1 MEADR
6 AGRERCCIE
15 VVEVR
20 RHRSLFAAA
29 GLISGVV
36 PLFGFSAIA
45 LGYVGYV
52 TALFKLG
59 AILTVV
65 WRALLLKEHRLRE
78 RLPATAVM
86 VIGGLL
92 IAL

>member
-1 MEADR
+1 MS
-6 AGRERCCIE
+6 
-15 VVEVR
+15 VKR
-20 RHRSLFAAA
+20 RGFLLA
-29 GLISGVV
+29 GLISGIA

-59 AILTVV
+59 AVFTVV
-65 WRALLLKEHRLRE
+65 WGTLMLKEHGLRK
-78 RLPATAVM
+78 RFPATVVM
-86 VIGGLL
+86 VIGGVL